1 MEVAYGLKGSGS
13 SILREKHGSS
23 HPEIVHK
30 LRLSGVWDYP
40 PR

>member
-30 LRLSGVWDYP
+30 LHLSGVWNYP
-40 PR
+40 LR